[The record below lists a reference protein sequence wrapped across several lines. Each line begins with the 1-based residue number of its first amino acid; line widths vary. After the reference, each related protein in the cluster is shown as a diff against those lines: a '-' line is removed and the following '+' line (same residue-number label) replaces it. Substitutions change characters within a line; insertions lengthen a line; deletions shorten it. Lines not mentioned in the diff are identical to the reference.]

1 MHSYYRQRER
11 GKGLDVDRTE
21 VAVSHWEISQDV
33 LVIRAQNPLPNHVVT
48 AILATSKNIIHSAGI
63 KMRSEANSK
72 KVKQTQKKNG
82 TAKSR

>member
-1 MHSYYRQRER
+1 M
-11 GKGLDVDRTE
+11 LTE
-21 VAVSHWEISQDV
+21 LKLLVSHWEISQDV